1 VTPVEGGTDFLILG
15 SGIAGLRAAADL
27 TTHGTVT
34 ILTKADPTES
44 NTGYAQ
50 GGIAAA
56 VGPEDSPEEHFADT
70 MAAGDG
76 LCEEDAV
83 RALVEDGVTYVREL
97 VDWGAAFDRDAT
109 GQPALGREGAHRVR
123 RVLHARDATGR
134 EIGRLLWSRVAA
146 NPRVRV
152 YTHAR
157 AVALTI
163 RDGRCVGALFTGAG
177 GTEAIEAGAVLLAT
191 GGAGQVYSDTTNPP
205 IATGDGVALA
215 FRAGAAVVDMEF
227 VQFHPTALSVAG
239 APRFLMSEALRGEG
253 AYLVNGEGERF
264 MLRYE
269 RAGELAS
276 RDLVSRA
283 IVSEVARTGGA
294 VFLSLQHLD
303 PDWVHERFPTIAL
316 ACRSAGLDLARDLI
330 PVGPAAHYIMGGV
343 ETDLSGRTTIPGL
356 CAAGEVACTGVHG
369 ANRLASN
376 SLLEGLVFGARA
388 VEAML
393 EPPRAGAMTNV
404 RPSSTIADRG
414 TGGST
419 EDRGSGRSSGF
430 AAASADARGFTGGWL
445 DGPSPIPDESAI
457 RSLMWNAVGLLRDAT
472 TLAPAVEQL
481 RAWHTAFEPP
491 AAQRPEDEVLGRVSS
506 LATVGWLIARA
517 ALRREES
524 RGGHFRTDF
533 PSRDDLNWRIHV
545 ADCR

>member
-1 VTPVEGGTDFLILG
+1 V
-15 SGIAGLRAAADL
+15 
-27 TTHGTVT
+27 
-34 ILTKADPTES
+34 
-44 NTGYAQ
+44 
-50 GGIAAA
+50 
-56 VGPEDSPEEHFADT
+56 
-70 MAAGDG
+70 
-76 LCEEDAV
+76 C
-83 RALVEDGVTYVREL
+83 
-97 VDWGAAFDRDAT
+97 
-109 GQPALGREGAHRVR
+109 
-123 RVLHARDATGR
+123 
-134 EIGRLLWSRVAA
+134 
-146 NPRVRV
+146 
-152 YTHAR
+152 THAR

-163 RDGRCVGALFTGAG
+163 RDGRCVGARFTGAG
-177 GTEAIEAGAVLLAT
+177 GTEAIEASAVLLAT

-215 FRAGAAVVDMEF
+215 WRAGAAVVDMEF

-264 MLRYE
+264 MPRYE

-303 PDWVHERFPTIAL
+303 PHWVHERFPTIAM

-343 ETDLSGRTTIPGL
+343 ETDLNGRTTLPGL

-388 VEAML
+388 LEAML
-393 EPPRAGAMTNV
+393 ERPRAGGMTNV
-404 RPSSTIADRG
+404 RPSSAADR
-414 TGGST
+414 T
-419 EDRGSGRSSGF
+419 SGRS
-430 AAASADARGFTGGWL
+430 L
-445 DGPSPIPDESAI
+445 DRPSPLPDESAI
-457 RSLMWNAVGLLRDAT
+457 RSLMWSAVGLLRDAT

-481 RAWHTAFEPP
+481 RRWHTAFEPV
-491 AAQRPEDEVLGRVSS
+491 AAERPEDEALGRVSS

-533 PSRDDLNWRIHV
+533 PARDDLNWRIHV
-545 ADCR
+545 ADRR